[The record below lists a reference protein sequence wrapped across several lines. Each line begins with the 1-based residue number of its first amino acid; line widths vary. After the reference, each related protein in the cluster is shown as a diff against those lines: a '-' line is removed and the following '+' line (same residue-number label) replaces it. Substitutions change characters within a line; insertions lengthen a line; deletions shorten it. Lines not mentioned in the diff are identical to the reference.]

1 MKTKFLRIILFFLVI
16 LIIPAFT
23 LFGKKESV
31 SYNENKTLAEM
42 PKLSFESWKNRTFMD
57 GMSDFFSDHFVCR
70 EGFIRLKNTADKLIG
85 KDEIKGVYEF
95 NGSLIQ
101 LFRNGTPTITDRNL
115 RTINSF
121 AEKAGEAP
129 VYFVPVVTA
138 QEKFKAKLPKYL
150 DLDDEGE
157 YVAYCKSKLKGVET
171 LDISEAVLGEDYA
184 YYRTDHH
191 WTSNAAYA
199 AYLALGKPLSYEPRE
214 LKAEVMSDSF
224 KGTLYSKTLNESI
237 EADEIIRYGG
247 ESRATLTVGGK
258 SSPLYCPE
266 RLAEKD
272 KYLYFLGGNYGIC
285 TVTNEKVQGGRLLM
299 IKDSYANC
307 LVPLLAEHFSEITL
321 IDTRYCSQG
330 DIASLD
336 LAEYDEIVILFNVSG
351 FSQERSLSLL
361 DTIK

>member
-1 MKTKFLRIILFFLVI
+1 MKLKIVRIILFFLVI

-42 PKLSFESWKNRTFMD
+42 PQLSFESWKSRSFMD

-95 NGSLIQ
+95 EGSLIQ
-101 LFRNGTPTITDRNL
+101 LFRNETPNITDRNL
-115 RTINSF
+115 RTLNSL
-121 AEKAGEAP
+121 AAKAGQTP

-138 QEKFKAKLPKYL
+138 QEQFKSSLPKYL
-150 DLDDEGE
+150 NLDDESE
-157 YVAYCKSKLKGVET
+157 YIAYCESKLDGIRTV
-171 LDISEAVLGEDYA
+171 DIGNAVLGEHYA

-191 WTSNAAYA
+191 WTGNAAYA
-199 AYLALGKPLSYEPRE
+199 AYCALGKTLGYEPRE
-214 LKAEVMSDSF
+214 LKAEVLSDSF

-247 ESRATLTVGGK
+247 DSSATLTVGGK
-258 SSPLYCPE
+258 SGPLYCPE

-285 TVTNEKVQGGRLLM
+285 TVTNENSKGGRLLM

-307 LVPLLAEHFSEITL
+307 LVPLLAEHFAEITL
-321 IDTRYCSQG
+321 LDTRYCSQG

-336 LAEYDEIVILFNVSG
+336 LAGYDEIVVLFNVSG

-361 DTIK
+361 DTIE